1 MYKTPNEHIYYLIN
15 KIRPG
20 EMLVSY
26 KVDNTSEVLAHELLL
41 NTLSIA
47 VFIFILILI
56 VFLKWTSRLIN
67 NLKDIQG
74 VLDTIEG
81 DNLRNAIPTNNYT
94 EEFQEVMCSL
104 DRMRKRLCE
113 EEEAKQQMLH
123 NISHDLKTPLAVIK
137 NYAEGI
143 IDGVYPYGTVEETAH
158 IIYNHAERLEKKVQG
173 LLYLNRLEYFRGI
186 HEAPQWFEMGL
197 LVQEVVSYMKDYE
210 GRQTIEV
217 DTDQSEFKG
226 DPEKWR
232 IVLENLIDNAKR
244 YAKHKICIRVEQDSL
259 SIYNDGEPISIELQ
273 TKIFQ
278 PFEKGADGVT
288 GLGLAIVKKTVEL
301 YNYEI
306 TVRNEEKG
314 VTFIIL

>member
-1 MYKTPNEHIYYLIN
+1 
-15 KIRPG
+15 
-20 EMLVSY
+20 
-26 KVDNTSEVLAHELLL
+26 
-41 NTLSIA
+41 
-47 VFIFILILI
+47 
-56 VFLKWTSRLIN
+56 
-67 NLKDIQG
+67 
-74 VLDTIEG
+74 
-81 DNLRNAIPTNNYT
+81 
-94 EEFQEVMCSL
+94 MCSL

-173 LLYLNRLEYFRGI
+173 LLYLNRLEYLRGI

-259 SIYNDGEPISIELQ
+259 SIYNDGEPISIEPVSYTHL
-273 TKIFQ
+273 TL
-278 PFEKGADGVT
+278 PT
-288 GLGLAIVKKTVEL
+288 
-301 YNYEI
+301 N
-306 TVRNEEKG
+306 
-314 VTFIIL
+314 